1 MAQEHAR
8 AVAPSEAM
16 RRIIFF
22 SAAIAVFLAI
32 VLLAPPALRGSLRF
46 VTAFDTAA
54 ILLVAL
60 FFGFA
65 MHGDPELTRR
75 RAGAEDPGRTIG
87 FGIVLISGL
96 AGLAAAVMVL
106 GHDLSSAHGMDK
118 IVEAL
123 AGIGAVATG
132 WTLIHTTY
140 ALRYA
145 HLYYQSGDGRD
156 AGGLL
161 FPGATPPGDY
171 DFAYYSFVIGMTFQV
186 SDVSI
191 TERRMRSE
199 TLLHALISFAYNTA
213 IIALGVNVASGLLH

>member
-16 RRIIFF
+16 RRIVFF
-22 SAAIAVFLAI
+22 SAAIAAFFAI
-32 VLLAPPALRGSLRF
+32 VLLAPPALRGQLRF
-46 VTAFDTAA
+46 VAAFDTAA
-54 ILLVAL
+54 TVLIAL
-60 FFGFA
+60 YFGLAF
-65 MHGDPELTRR
+65 HRDPDLTRR
-75 RAGAEDPGRTIG
+75 KAAAEDPGRTIG
-87 FGIVLISGL
+87 FGIVLISGF
-96 AGLAAAVMVL
+96 AGLAAAVSVL
-106 GHDLSSAHGMDK
+106 GHDLSSAHGSGK

-123 AGIGAVATG
+123 AGIAAVVTG

-145 HLYYQSGDGRD
+145 HLYYQTGDGRD
-156 AGGLL
+156 AGGLT
-161 FPGATPPGDY
+161 FPGSSPPSDY

-191 TERRMRSE
+191 TERRLRSE
-199 TLLHALISFAYNTA
+199 TLVHALISFAYNTA